1 MEVEAMRLS
10 ELVEYLDEYLRTAEV
25 PDDGRA
31 RNGLQVEG
39 RREIRKVGAAV
50 DASERAIELARSADC
65 DILIVHHGIFW
76 DGLTPLTGRRY
87 RKVSSLV
94 ESGMALYGSHI
105 PLDLHAEVG
114 NSVVLARAL
123 GIELEGTFGEY
134 RGVEIGWHGRLP
146 ILREA
151 LAARLD
157 EVLGGR
163 ILMIP
168 GGPKRLERVGVLTG
182 AGGDAIGQAVASGL
196 DALVTGE
203 GAHHTYF
210 AAMEDGLNV
219 YYGGHYATE
228 VWGVKALAEHL
239 AARFGVGWEFFD
251 VPTGL

>member
-1 MEVEAMRLS
+1 
-10 ELVEYLDEYLRTAEV
+10 
-25 PDDGRA
+25 
-31 RNGLQVEG
+31 
-39 RREIRKVGAAV
+39 
-50 DASERAIELARSADC
+50 
-65 DILIVHHGIFW
+65 
-76 DGLTPLTGRRY
+76 
-87 RKVSSLV
+87 
-94 ESGMALYGSHI
+94 
-105 PLDLHAEVG
+105 VG

-123 GIELEGTFGEY
+123 GIEVEGTFGEY
-134 RGVEIGWHGRLP
+134 KGVEIGYQGRLP

-163 ILMIP
+163 VLMIP
-168 GGPKRLERVGVLTG
+168 GGPKRLARVGVLTG
-182 AGGDAIGQAVASGL
+182 AGGDAIGQALAAGL

-228 VWGVKALAEHL
+228 VWGVRALAEHL
-239 AARFGVGWEFFD
+239 AKRFGLEWEFFE